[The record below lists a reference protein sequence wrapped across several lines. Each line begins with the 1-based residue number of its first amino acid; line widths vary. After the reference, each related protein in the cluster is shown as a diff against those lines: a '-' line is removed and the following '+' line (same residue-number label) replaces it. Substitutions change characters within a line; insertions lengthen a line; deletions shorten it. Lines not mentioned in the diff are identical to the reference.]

1 MSPKIENTPGIV
13 WRERKDGWTAFWQ
26 ARTDLVKR
34 GYRPKMIS
42 LFSGIEPS
50 PADIA
55 MMQDICQQQQAEML
69 VWGRGGVPEAVAYDG
84 SMRSLA
90 ECYRTDPDSSFRKN
104 RYQTR
109 KHYESLLRRI
119 VDDHGDVMVSE
130 LRGRDMLRWHKG
142 WSAGGKIPM
151 AHSLMG
157 MVRGLFGFGMT
168 LLECTECTRM
178 CAVLSKQRFQ
188 MGKSRGVQLTAEM
201 ASMIRARAHQQGLH
215 SIALAQALQFECAFR
230 QKDCIGEW
238 VPLAEPGTS
247 DVIDA
252 GKKWLRGVTWGEIDG
267 NLILRHVTSKRQK
280 LVEIDLNNAGM
291 VMDEFARLRITLLGN
306 LPTTG
311 PIIIR
316 DGTNLP
322 WTSHAFRAE
331 WRKIARAV
339 GVPDAVRNMD
349 TRSGAITEATDS
361 GASLEDTR
369 HMATHSDISM
379 TAKYSRDS
387 AGKTAKVMQ
396 MRAAHRQNKSGT

>member
-1 MSPKIENTPGIV
+1 MTAPKIENAPGIV
-13 WRERKDGWTAFWQ
+13 LRQRKDGWTAFWQ

-34 GYRPKMIS
+34 GYRPKMIG
-42 LFSGIEPS
+42 LWRGMEPS
-50 PADIA
+50 AADIA
-55 MMQDICQQQQAEML
+55 RMQDICHQAQAEML
-69 VWGRGGVPEAVAYDG
+69 VWGRGGVPESIAYDG

-90 ECYRTDPDSSFRKN
+90 ECYRTDKDSSFRKN

-119 VDDHGDVMVSE
+119 VDDHGDMMVSE
-130 LRGRDMLRWHKG
+130 LRGRDMLRWHEG

-168 LLECTECTRM
+168 LLECNECARM
-178 CAVLSKQRFQ
+178 GAILSKQRFQ

-201 ASMIRARAHQQGLH
+201 ANLIRAEAHKRGLH
-215 SIALAQALQFECAFR
+215 SIALAQAIQFECAFR

-252 GKKWLRGVTWGEIDG
+252 GKKWLRGVTWNEIDG

-280 LVEIDLNNAGM
+280 LVEIDLRNAGM
-291 VMDEFARLRITLLGN
+291 VMEELARFAT

-316 DGTNLP
+316 DGTTLP
-322 WTSHAFRAE
+322 WTSHAFRAV
-331 WRKIARAV
+331 WRELARAV
-339 GVPDAVRNMD
+339 GVPDSVRNMD

-379 TAKYSRDS
+379 TAKYCRDS

-396 MRAAHRQNKSGT
+396 MRAAHRQNKGGA